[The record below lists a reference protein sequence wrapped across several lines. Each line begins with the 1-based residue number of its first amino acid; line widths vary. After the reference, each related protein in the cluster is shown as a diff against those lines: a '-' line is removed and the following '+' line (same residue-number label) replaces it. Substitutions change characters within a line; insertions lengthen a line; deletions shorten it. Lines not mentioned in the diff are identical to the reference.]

1 MHGSLDKPSE
11 TDSTIYRSIGFF
23 ALPIL
28 IIIVLVG
35 LAMTRS
41 TAFNWISQAA
51 QSELVGADPVPDVT
65 PTQLAQPAMK
75 IQTVKAN

>member
-1 MHGSLDKPSE
+1 MHGSLDNPSE
-11 TDSTIYRSIGFF
+11 TDSSIYRSTGFF

-41 TAFNWISQAA
+41 TASNWISQAA
-51 QSELVGADPVPDVT
+51 QSELVGTDPVPDVT

-75 IQTVKAN
+75 FQTVKAN